1 MGIED
6 HTCRSTP
13 HPLHP
18 ILLHHKELIHPE
30 LATCYLHLLINQR
43 ETSRMSFYSENVPCT
58 IWIMPEFV

>member
-1 MGIED
+1 
-6 HTCRSTP
+6 
-13 HPLHP
+13 
-18 ILLHHKELIHPE
+18 LIHPE